1 MLDVQWA
8 FQLKTMSCL
17 SHQIIPA
24 HLTLQVMHGLSNM
37 SLWVRIPLLSVQQQ
51 QQMGTAVEANGL
63 PSTLGA
69 QQPPQPCP

>member
-1 MLDVQWA
+1 MPVASD
-8 FQLKTMSCL
+8 S
-17 SHQIIPA
+17 PA

-51 QQMGTAVEANGL
+51 QMATAAEANGL
-63 PSTLGA
+63 PSTSGT